1 MFRLPPSN
9 PCFFPFPVNST
20 PYAHMPIYQGSWD
33 TYLSDLFV
41 DLKQRRPDRVFLL
54 MGNRDINKLRFA
66 AELGD
71 DDLQV

>member
-1 MFRLPPSN
+1 
-9 PCFFPFPVNST
+9 
-20 PYAHMPIYQGSWD
+20 MPIYQGSWD

-54 MGNRDINKLRFA
+54 MGNRDIDKLRFA